1 MTTAQ
6 KISQEAVY
14 RERTPGS
21 CEAFQRA
28 GEVMPGVAKGAY
40 YYAPYPVTIAR
51 AEGCHLYDVDGNR
64 YVDFAN

>member
-21 CEAFQRA
+21 CEAFRRA

-40 YYAPYPVTIAR
+40 YYAPPQEVLAGLGP
-51 AEGCHLYDVDGNR
+51 AV
-64 YVDFAN
+64 